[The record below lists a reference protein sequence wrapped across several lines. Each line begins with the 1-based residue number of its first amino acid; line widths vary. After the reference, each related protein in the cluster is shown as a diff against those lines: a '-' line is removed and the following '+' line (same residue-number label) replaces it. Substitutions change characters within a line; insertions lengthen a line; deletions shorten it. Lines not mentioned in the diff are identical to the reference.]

1 MHLQPKLYQIQSGD
15 WPTCHSRESN
25 PDLLR
30 GRRECYNYTTRP
42 IGHSKI
48 KLQVVPSFAYSSACS
63 LLVQPVM
70 HIYLQIVKEMLLLD
84 ARMELAQKLDGR
96 CPSFDSS
103 PLSLRA
109 TSLGGKFS
117 AAIWSAGGVPRI
129 TNYGLRF
136 TISRGYVLESK
147 NEKNPM
153 PVFSY

>member
-1 MHLQPKLYQIQSGD
+1 
-15 WPTCHSRESN
+15 
-25 PDLLR
+25 
-30 GRRECYNYTTRP
+30 
-42 IGHSKI
+42 
-48 KLQVVPSFAYSSACS
+48 
-63 LLVQPVM
+63 M

-129 TNYGLRF
+129 TNC
-136 TISRGYVLESK
+136 TIDESK
-147 NEKNPM
+147 KSSSSSTDGTRT
-153 PVFSY
+153 SYISNLQGPATVRDLT